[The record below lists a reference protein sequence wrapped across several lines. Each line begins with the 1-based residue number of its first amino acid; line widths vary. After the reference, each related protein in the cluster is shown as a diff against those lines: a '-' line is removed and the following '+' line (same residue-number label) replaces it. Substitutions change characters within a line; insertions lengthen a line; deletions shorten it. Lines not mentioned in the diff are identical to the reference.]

1 MLYEVTQIS
10 AEERIRTGKRRR
22 QPANRQRRRQP
33 ERTAAT
39 RAALLEAAAH
49 VFAAD
54 GYEAAGV
61 DRIAALAGVS
71 KGAVYWNFDG
81 KEDLYFALFEERV
94 DPRIDALSELTRTAS
109 AEQSTA
115 LEISQ
120 TFHQLVARERELVL
134 LAQEQATLAAR
145 DPKIRAR
152 YVERY
157 RRLREGVTRAVE
169 ALHARTGV
177 PLPMPAKDLATAYL
191 ALAQGLAET
200 QLVEPEA
207 IPSGLYGRMLMLVF
221 AGAQASREES

>member
-1 MLYEVTQIS
+1 VANVT
-10 AEERIRTGKRRR
+10 AEEPRRKGKSGR
-22 QPANRQRRRQP
+22 QPGKQRPRQH

-39 RAALLEAAAH
+39 RAALLDAAAH
-49 VFAAD
+49 VFATE
-54 GYEAAGV
+54 GYEAARV
-61 DRIAALAGVS
+61 DRIAARAGMS
-71 KGAVYWNFDG
+71 KGAVYWNFDS

-94 DPRIDALSELTRTAS
+94 DPRIEALSELTRTAS